1 MSNDHILWKI
11 KIYMSMIS
19 LGQPCTLQFLPALQI
34 ITMPENT
41 QPGSLVARLQIT
53 GTSSEIATRLIY
65 NSSDVKTN
73 GTDYFTLNFTDL
85 YLRSPLDYEWWTSN
99 SYPNPFRFIVECTI
113 LADES
118 IHDIDF
124 QLDLI
129 DINDNPPRFS
139 QPIYYINLT
148 ETTPINSI
156 ISTSISA
163 SDPDSG
169 VSGTFSYY
177 LQNNSS
183 SFISYF
189 RLASSTNA
197 SIILTRPLDYNSM
210 IPNINLTI
218 FAQDNGNPPLSS
230 QAIISIHLIDVD
242 NLDPKFQVST
252 SYNVNISIDTRI
264 GYEVVPNEGRIYA
277 YDQDIG
283 INSTILYS
291 FLTSNIY
298 FTIDKYTGI
307 LTLQSPFDSVTQF
320 DLLIKAEQENDP
332 NKSVTTVL
340 HVNVYELNLYPPRF
354 LLLPY
359 TIIGYTIN
367 SLDQIPTFNGTIS
380 DLDINPRLTYSYSCD
395 LSPLNLQITKTSL
408 RQFRVQLM
416 NFQNLPVCQS
426 CSCILNV
433 SDGQYSDQAYLNIY
447 LYTPISFLMN
457 SYLFSTD
464 YPLNDSLKTIGTTQ
478 IVKDNRCQVQYF
490 IVGQYNSIF
499 SISSAGNLT
508 WLNSS
513 NSPIQEAYQFQIIA
527 QQICSTLKMNIS
539 TDVIVT
545 IRNFPLNIIPTST
558 LITSRSTDNSTT
570 YAIIASVSA
579 FILIIVAILFII
591 IYYNIQRAKHRVPP
605 FFKIRQNSSAQGL
618 SFLKSKTP
626 INESSPYALGV
637 RDDDSSHS
645 SDQTSSSPINNRLL
659 SGHYKV
665 SEPPINTTIE
675 ELLSTYDNRSTS
687 SSSSSSDMSDRPAP
701 TNAGSFRTTVRETS
715 DHQHLDTIN
724 EDIQWVNN
732 QQQQQQQRRS
742 IDLRRQVIPEDSM
755 DIISESHEVDNKLKP
770 NTNAY
775 LACSKSNNFI
785 NHVCTYCYSLL
796 SSTSTHLLL
805 SSSSPSS
812 SGATTIDDA
821 CRQQTT
827 SPTTV
832 ESSISGAGTDIGTS
846 ASALLQQQFNTRN
859 VHSRHLNEYLTVFV

>member
-1 MSNDHILWKI
+1 
-11 KIYMSMIS
+11 
-19 LGQPCTLQFLPALQI
+19 
-34 ITMPENT
+34 
-41 QPGSLVARLQIT
+41 
-53 GTSSEIATRLIY
+53 
-65 NSSDVKTN
+65 
-73 GTDYFTLNFTDL
+73 
-85 YLRSPLDYEWWTSN
+85 
-99 SYPNPFRFIVECTI
+99 
-113 LADES
+113 
-118 IHDIDF
+118 
-124 QLDLI
+124 
-129 DINDNPPRFS
+129 
-139 QPIYYINLT
+139 
-148 ETTPINSI
+148 
-156 ISTSISA
+156 
-163 SDPDSG
+163 
-169 VSGTFSYY
+169 
-177 LQNNSS
+177 
-183 SFISYF
+183 
-189 RLASSTNA
+189 
-197 SIILTRPLDYNSM
+197 
-210 IPNINLTI
+210 
-218 FAQDNGNPPLSS
+218 
-230 QAIISIHLIDVD
+230 
-242 NLDPKFQVST
+242 
-252 SYNVNISIDTRI
+252 
-264 GYEVVPNEGRIYA
+264 
-277 YDQDIG
+277 
-283 INSTILYS
+283 
-291 FLTSNIY
+291 
-298 FTIDKYTGI
+298 
-307 LTLQSPFDSVTQF
+307 
-320 DLLIKAEQENDP
+320 
-332 NKSVTTVL
+332 
-340 HVNVYELNLYPPRF
+340 
-354 LLLPY
+354 
-359 TIIGYTIN
+359 
-367 SLDQIPTFNGTIS
+367 
-380 DLDINPRLTYSYSCD
+380 
-395 LSPLNLQITKTSL
+395 
-408 RQFRVQLM
+408 M